1 MRTWVKAT
9 VGGFAL
15 LAVGLLALAGTGA
28 YFVLRNLER
37 QQTAEA
43 ESVKAIEAVKA
54 RFVGR
59 TPLLEIIDPRRADI
73 RINRPAEASSS
84 PVDTVHVI
92 NWKSDTGELTR
103 AELPLWLMRF
113 SSINILSQLGIAP
126 DRFRL
131 TVSDVERYG
140 PGIIVDYGAPGSFRT
155 LVWVD

>member
-140 PGIIVDYGAPGSFRT
+140 PGIIVDYGTPGSFRT